1 MPTEDLSVRK
11 IMKWEP
17 NALNLVNSEDS
28 LVKFTDMKE
37 GLARPIFRRSRK
49 PFDPSEMIQVTVPA
63 ALPAPVLAPPPP
75 PPPVVEQIAV
85 AAPTPPQTAES
96 LQLSLKGI
104 YSFEGVWKAL
114 FVSPSLPQGE
124 WLAIGSDIS
133 GWKLTK
139 VDPNV
144 VTISSG
150 DQKIEL
156 KLYVD
161 NQLNV
166 LGSQQP

>member
-1 MPTEDLSVRK
+1 MPTEDLSIRN

-17 NALNLVNSEDS
+17 NSLNLANSQDTR
-28 LVKFTDMKE
+28 VKPTDMKE
-37 GLARPIFRRSRK
+37 SLARPIFRRSRK
-49 PFDPSEMIQVTVPA
+49 PFDPSELIQATVPA
-63 ALPAPVLAPPPP
+63 PLPAPVLAPPPP
-75 PPPVVEQIAV
+75 PAPVVEQIAV
-85 AAPTPPQTAES
+85 APPTPPQTAES

-104 YSFEGVWKAL
+104 YSFNGVWRAL

-124 WLAIGSDIS
+124 WIGIGSDVS

-150 DQKIEL
+150 EQKIEL